1 MSGTK
6 VMWGQLA
13 LVGLI
18 VLATTWAATEW
29 TAWRLGFDPGL
40 GAPWFRVE
48 GWPVY
53 PPPAFF
59 WWWFAFEAY
68 APQTSGRRVC

>member
-29 TAWRLGFDPGL
+29 TTETMGRIIPAGRPI
-40 GAPWFRVE
+40 PVE
-48 GWPVY
+48 
-53 PPPAFF
+53 A
-59 WWWFAFEAY
+59 
-68 APQTSGRRVC
+68 